1 MPKTKTQFVCQQCG
15 RVTLRMMG
23 KCPQCGTFNS
33 MVEEVVVEAPKTAAG
48 HRPAGGARSA
58 PKRLSEIGHD
68 TEEERWPL
76 PIQEFS
82 RVLGGGV
89 VPGSLVLV
97 GGDPGIGK
105 STLLLQLATLMA
117 QTHGPVLYVSG
128 EESERQIK
136 MRAVRLQG
144 EQTAADGETAAE
156 GAPPFPEDLYLVTET
171 NLDVILEHIQSV
183 QPRLVI
189 IDSIQTV
196 YLGDMTSAAGSVSQ
210 VRESAV
216 RLQGLAKSSGISVF
230 LIGHVTKEGTLAGPR
245 VLEHIVDTV
254 LQLEGDRYQSYRLLR
269 ATKNRFGATS
279 EVGVF
284 EMAGAGMLEVRNP
297 SEAFLAERLVNTA
310 GSAIAVTM
318 EGTRPILVEIQGLT
332 SATTFGNPRRT
343 PNGVDFNR
351 LLLITA
357 VLTKRLGLKLGDQD
371 VFVNV
376 VGGLKIG
383 EPAADLAIAAAI
395 ASSVMDR
402 PALAD
407 CALIGEL
414 GLSGELRAVGQL
426 PQRLREAKQLGF
438 RRVIVPRAMRPAE
451 TKLDGLEVIQARS
464 LRDALEAALKPVERR
479 AEGQKSAAAGE

>member
-1 MPKTKTQFVCQQCG
+1 MPKTKTRFVCQQCG

-33 MVEEVVVEAPKTAAG
+33 MVEEIVVEAPRAATHHASLG
-48 HRPAGGARSA
+48 PRSA
-58 PKRLSEIGHD
+58 PKRLAEIDVEGS
-68 TEEERWPL
+68 ERWPL
-76 PIQEFS
+76 PMAEFS

-105 STLLLQLATLMA
+105 STLLLQVATLLA
-117 QTHGPVLYVSG
+117 ATHGPVLYVSG

-136 MRAVRLQG
+136 MRAERLHAER
-144 EQTAADGETAAE
+144 EQAAA
-156 GAPPFPEDLYLVTET
+156 FPDDLYLVTET
-171 NLDVILEHIQSV
+171 NLDVILEHINAV
-183 QPRLVI
+183 RPRLAV

-196 YLGDMTSAAGSVSQ
+196 FLGDLSSAAGSVSQ

-216 RLQGLAKSSGISVF
+216 RLQSLAKSSGIAVF

-254 LQLEGDRYQSYRLLR
+254 LQLEGDRYQSFRLLR

-332 SATTFGNPRRT
+332 SVTTFGNPRRT

-383 EPAADLAIAAAI
+383 EPAADLAIATAI
-395 ASSVMDR
+395 ASSILDR

-407 CALIGEL
+407 CALIGEI
-414 GLSGELRAVGQL
+414 GLSGELRAVNQL

-438 RRVIVPRAMRPAE
+438 RRVIIPRALRPSD
-451 TKLDGLEVIQARS
+451 TQLDGLEVVQARS
-464 LRDALEAALKPVERR
+464 LREALEGALKPADRR
-479 AEGQKSAAAGE
+479 PALSLD